1 MSGSTLEPGTSPA
14 FLGGQRFDMDLNCP
28 YCNHPLTLESAPSVR
43 SRGLPA
49 LRWEW
54 WLEPVLEL
62 EPLHQ
67 RILHV
72 GRCTAQVHADLQ
84 TCATVPLPTAV
95 TLLGFSCVLITCP
108 CFFKVNLHLH
118 HSGRFGASGEIDAGH
133 YLTCPTP
140 AARRRALTE
149 PNRKHSKYN
158 TWSSE
163 SFRLF
168 PIYIGQIC

>member
-1 MSGSTLEPGTSPA
+1 MTWISIVLTATTRSPWNLLHRCA
-14 FLGGQRFDMDLNCP
+14 AVVS
-28 YCNHPLTLESAPSVR
+28 H
-43 SRGLPA
+43 A